1 MGVGFSD
8 NSWDGVGWE
17 NVGGIFKIL
26 KNAWDFPHA
35 NKSSRGQSGGNLWLS
50 WDFEVKLHKTLVNNQ

>member
-1 MGVGFSD
+1 MIIEIARVDLIPRGGRGVGVGFSD

-17 NVGGIFKIL
+17 NVGEIFKIL

-35 NKSSRGQSGGNLWLS
+35 NKSTRWNSGGNL
-50 WDFEVKLHKTLVNNQ
+50 